1 MNRQQKRQLDRAN
14 KKAEPTSNPNHLT
27 WDEVKNIKEDE
38 IEIVST
44 DDHPHLVPNTLLEV
58 TGKARKIAPRK
69 SKTIKV
75 IGKSTKKAGYYTVRI
90 DSGRGVYVDVP
101 SDTLTQLY
109 KIKEG

>member
-1 MNRQQKRQLDRAN
+1 MDLNRKQRRQLGQNN
-14 KKAEPTSNPNHLT
+14 KPSTEGELS
-27 WDEVKNIKEDE
+27 WDDVKRINADE
-38 IEIVST
+38 IEIIST
-44 DDHPHLVPNTLLEV
+44 DDHPHLVPNTILEV
-58 TGKARKIAPRK
+58 TGKARKITPRK

-75 IGKSTKKAGYYTVRI
+75 IGKSGKKEGYYTVRI

>member
-1 MNRQQKRQLDRAN
+1 MELNRNQRRQLERSN
-14 KKAEPTSNPNHLT
+14 KTSDDGELKWADVKHIKA
-27 WDEVKNIKEDE
+27 DE
-38 IEIVST
+38 IEIIST

-58 TGKARKIAPRK
+58 TGKARKITPRK

-75 IGKSTKKAGYYTVRI
+75 IGKSTKKEGYYTVRI
-90 DSGRGVYVDVP
+90 DSGRGVFVDVP